1 MTGACIIDGVDIY
14 TLGAFICRGG
24 DNDFISLPARKDPAE
39 NDWPELD
46 GAEVDNND
54 PVFAA
59 KKVTVKYYLKG
70 DQLTFVSRLSDFM
83 ALHNQSGNRSVYIRE
98 FDKTFLMRFIE
109 VSGYSQKHGFSS
121 SGDKSTY
128 IDVVY
133 SMDDPLQFLSPLI
146 ILPEGWRPSDTLV
159 TVNGVDLAEFGI
171 IVNDIYSSALK
182 FGTREGIIT
191 ESQYRSG
198 LTADVGLTPKRKKQ
212 PIKIVCTM
220 ICSDRDEFLHNYS
233 ALWNLISSG
242 VISVHLPA
250 IDLQCYY
257 STMSSF
263 EKRPWSTGRAQAK
276 FTLDLYANVYEPI

>member
-70 DQLTFVSRLSDFM
+70 DQLTFVNRLSGFM
-83 ALHNQSGNRSVYIRE
+83 DLHNQSGYRSVYIRE
-98 FDKTFLMRFIE
+98 FDKTFLMRFLEI
-109 VSGYSQKHGFSS
+109 SGYSQKRGFSAA
-121 SGDKSTY
+121 GEKSTY

-133 SMDDPLQFLSPLI
+133 SMDDPLQFLNPLI
-146 ILPEGWRPSDTLV
+146 ILPEGGRPSDTLV

-171 IVNDIYSSALK
+171 IVNDVYSSALK
-182 FGTREGIIT
+182 FTVREGIISD
-191 ESQYRSG
+191 SQYSSG
-198 LTADVGLTPKRKKQ
+198 QIADVAIAHKRKKQ
-212 PIKIVCTM
+212 PVKILCTM
-220 ICSDRDEFLHNYS
+220 ICADRDEFMNNYS

-242 VISVHLPA
+242 VISIHLPA

-263 EKRPWSTGRAQAK
+263 EKRPWTGRAQAK
-276 FTLDLYANVYEPI
+276 FTLDLYANVYEPL